1 MAETQSG
8 QMAGRG
14 GGQLAG
20 KVAIIT
26 GGANGIGQEAA
37 MRFLAAGARV
47 VVADLNEANGART
60 LELAAARGA
69 ADRIAFLRTDVAE
82 EADNAA
88 VVALAVERFGGLD
101 CMVNNAGI
109 GGAFGPVTDT
119 TVEEW
124 DFTFRVLVRGVF
136 LGTKHAA
143 LQMKAQGRGGTII
156 NTASVAG
163 LGGGAGGHAYS
174 GAKAAVVNMTRSIA
188 CELAPAGIRVNAIAP
203 GGIMTELLHRGKVEE
218 TVAMMRGRQPWPEPG
233 MPGHIADGM
242 LFLASDQSEFIA
254 GQCLVID
261 GGLLA
266 SGPNMFGFTA
276 DSPLLRKAGLDQGT
290 TGVPI
295 AIRDP
300 SGR

>member
-1 MAETQSG
+1 MTEQATG
-8 QMAGRG
+8 A
-14 GGQLAG
+14 LAG
-20 KVAIIT
+20 KVAVIT
-26 GGANGIGQEAA
+26 GGANGIGQEAV
-37 MRFLAAGARV
+37 MRFLAAGAAV

-60 LELAAARGA
+60 VAMAQERGA
-69 ADRIAFLRTDVAE
+69 GDHIAFRRTDVAE
-82 EADNAA
+82 EADVEAA
-88 VVALAVERFGGLD
+88 VALAVERFGGLD
-101 CMVNNAGI
+101 CMVNNAGV
-109 GGAFGPVTDT
+109 GGAFGPITDT

-124 DFTFRVLVRGVF
+124 DFTYRVLVRGVF
-136 LGTKHAA
+136 LGVKHAA
-143 LQMKAQGRGGTII
+143 VQMKRQGRGGTII
-156 NTASVAG
+156 NTASIAG

-188 CELAPAGIRVNAIAP
+188 CELAPARIRVNAVAP
-203 GGIMTELLHRGKVEE
+203 GGIMTELLHRGDMQG
-218 TVAMMRGRQPWPEPG
+218 TIDMMLARQPWPAPG

-242 LFLASDQSEFIA
+242 LFLASDQSEFVS

-266 SGPNMFGFTA
+266 SGPNMFGFTG